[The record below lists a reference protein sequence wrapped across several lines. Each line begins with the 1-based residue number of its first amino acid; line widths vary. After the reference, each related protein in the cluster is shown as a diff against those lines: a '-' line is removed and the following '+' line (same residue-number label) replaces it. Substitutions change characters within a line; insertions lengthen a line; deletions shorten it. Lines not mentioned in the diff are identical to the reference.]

1 MPETTWPYLAPH
13 QTRDHEPTP
22 YELKLARTLEDIF
35 TKDGH
40 ELTDVIDGLNS
51 RQLRT
56 PTGEP
61 WTEESFR
68 AEMNRLGA

>member
-1 MPETTWPYLAPH
+1 MNPH